1 LKLSNK
7 AVGES
12 TVGQMVNLLS
22 NDVSRFERFT
32 SYLHY
37 LWLAPLQ
44 FSLIVY
50 LSWQSIGNATFVGG
64 CLLLL
69 FVPFQSWIGKKF
81 SQLRSKTAKK
91 TDIRIRI
98 MNEIIKGIKVIKMYA
113 WETSF
118 SNLVANA
125 RKEEIEIVQTTCLF
139 KAICDIFFFVS
150 IPIVI
155 GFVFNAYVS
164 MGNVLTA
171 EKAFLTL
178 TLYSMVKIPLLWKF
192 PAAVKMLTETLISIR
207 RIQEFLLLEE
217 VIKTTSS
224 NSIQE
229 TCINNVGFLKLKQV
243 SGKWSGQCEKNTLN
257 GISFEAN
264 CGQLIAIVGP
274 VGSGKGSILQAILGN
289 YFQACCKWG
298 KGFCV
303 PSIFG
308 RSVNPISTKVGHYP
322 HPVPCAPLPGFSDL
336 ATALICHDI

>member
-1 LKLSNK
+1 MKLSNK

-64 CLLLL
+64 SLLLL

-139 KAICDIFFFVS
+139 KAINEIFFFVS

-155 GFVFNAYVS
+155 GFVFSAYVS

-178 TLYSMVKIPLLWKF
+178 TLYNMVKIPLLRKF
-192 PAAVKMLTETLISIR
+192 PGAVQMLTETLISIR

-217 VIKTTSS
+217 VVKTSS
-224 NSIQE
+224 SKTIDE
-229 TCINNVGFLKLKQV
+229 TCMNYVGFLKLKQV
-243 SGKWSGQCEKNTLN
+243 TAKWSGQCEKNTLN
-257 GISFEAN
+257 GISFDAN
-264 CGQLIAIVGP
+264 CGQLIAIIGP
-274 VGSGKGSILQAILGN
+274 VGSGKGSILQTILGN
-289 YFQACCKWG
+289 Y
-298 KGFCV
+298 
-303 PSIFG
+303 
-308 RSVNPISTKVGHYP
+308 
-322 HPVPCAPLPGFSDL
+322 LP
-336 ATALICHDI
+336 

>member
-1 LKLSNK
+1 MKLSNK

-22 NDVSRFERFT
+22 NDVSRFDKFT
-32 SYLHY
+32 ECLHY

-44 FSLIVY
+44 FCLIVY
-50 LSWQSIGNATFVGG
+50 LSLQSIGNATLVGAS
-64 CLLLL
+64 LMLL
-69 FVPFQSWIGKKF
+69 FVPIQSWVGKKF

-118 SNLVANA
+118 SNLVVNA

-139 KAICDIFFFVS
+139 KAINGIFFFVS
-150 IPIVI
+150 IPMII
-155 GFVFNAYVS
+155 GFVFSAYVS

-178 TLYSMVKIPLLWKF
+178 TLYNMVKMPLLRKF
-192 PAAVKMLTETLISIR
+192 PGAVQMLTETLISIK

-217 VIKTTSS
+217 VNKTSHS
-224 NSIQE
+224 NTIE
-229 TCINNVGFLKLKQV
+229 KTCTNNVGFLKLKQV
-243 SGKWSGQCEKNTLN
+243 TGKWSGQSEKNTLN
-257 GISFEAN
+257 EISFDAN
-264 CGQLIAIVGP
+264 SGQLIAIVGP

-289 YFQACCKWG
+289 YLIHNTIGLSSLKA
-298 KGFCV
+298 
-303 PSIFG
+303 IFYRG
-308 RSVNPISTKVGHYP
+308 
-322 HPVPCAPLPGFSDL
+322 
-336 ATALICHDI
+336 TAYK

>member
-7 AVGES
+7 ALGES

-32 SYLHY
+32 QYLHY

-50 LSWQSIGNATFVGG
+50 LSWKSIGNATFVGS
-64 CLLLL
+64 LLLL

-125 RKEEIEIVQTTCLF
+125 RREEIEIIQTTCFF
-139 KAICDIFFFVS
+139 KAINGIFFFAS
-150 IPIVI
+150 IPIII
-155 GFVFNAYVS
+155 GFVFSAYVS

-178 TLYSMVKIPLLWKF
+178 TLYNMVKIPLLRKF
-192 PAAVKMLTETLISIR
+192 PGAVQMLTETLISIR

-217 VIKTTSS
+217 VAKTSS
-224 NSIQE
+224 SKTIDE
-229 TCINNVGFLKLKQV
+229 TCMNNFGFLKLKQV
-243 SGKWSGQCEKNTLN
+243 TAKWSGQCEKNTLN
-257 GISFEAN
+257 EISFEAN

-289 YFQACCKWG
+289 
-298 KGFCV
+298 
-303 PSIFG
+303 
-308 RSVNPISTKVGHYP
+308 
-322 HPVPCAPLPGFSDL
+322 
-336 ATALICHDI
+336 

>member
-1 LKLSNK
+1 MRLSTK

-32 SYLHY
+32 QYLHY
-37 LWLAPLQ
+37 LWLAPIQ

-50 LSWQSIGNATFVGG
+50 LSWKSIGNATFVGG
-64 CLLLL
+64 SLLLL

-125 RKEEIEIVQTTCLF
+125 RKEEIEIVQTTCFF
-139 KAICDIFFFVS
+139 KAINGIFFFAS
-150 IPIVI
+150 IPIII
-155 GFVFNAYVS
+155 GFVFSEYVS

-178 TLYSMVKIPLLWKF
+178 TLYNMVKIPLLRKF
-192 PAAVKMLTETLISIR
+192 PGAVQMLTETLISIR

-217 VIKTTSS
+217 VVKTSS
-224 NSIQE
+224 SKTIIDERRMND
-229 TCINNVGFLKLKQV
+229 VGFLKLKQV
-243 SGKWSGQCEKNTLN
+243 TAKWSEKCEKNTLN
-257 GISFEAN
+257 EISFDAN
-264 CGQLIAIVGP
+264 CSQLIAIVGP
-274 VGSGKGSILQAILGN
+274 VGSGKGSIVQAILGN
-289 YFQACCKWG
+289 Y
-298 KGFCV
+298 
-303 PSIFG
+303 
-308 RSVNPISTKVGHYP
+308 
-322 HPVPCAPLPGFSDL
+322 LP
-336 ATALICHDI
+336 

>member
-1 LKLSNK
+1 MKLSNK

-32 SYLHY
+32 QYLHY

-64 CLLLL
+64 SLLLL

-91 TDIRIRI
+91 TDMRIRI

-125 RKEEIEIVQTTCLF
+125 RKEEIEIVQTTCFF
-139 KAICDIFFFVS
+139 KAINKIFFLVS

-155 GFVFNAYVS
+155 GFVFSAYVS

-192 PAAVKMLTETLISIR
+192 PEAVKMLTETLISIK

-217 VIKTTSS
+217 VVKTSS
-224 NSIQE
+224 SKTIDE
-229 TCINNVGFLKLKQV
+229 TCMNNVGFLMLKQV
-243 SGKWSGQCEKNTLN
+243 TAKWSGQCEKNTLN
-257 GISFEAN
+257 GISFDAN

-289 YFQACCKWG
+289 Y
-298 KGFCV
+298 
-303 PSIFG
+303 
-308 RSVNPISTKVGHYP
+308 
-322 HPVPCAPLPGFSDL
+322 LP
-336 ATALICHDI
+336 

>member
-1 LKLSNK
+1 MRLSNK

-32 SYLHY
+32 QYLHY
-37 LWLAPLQ
+37 LWLAPIQ

-50 LSWQSIGNATFVGG
+50 LSWKSIGNATFVGG
-64 CLLLL
+64 SLLLL
-69 FVPFQSWIGKKF
+69 FVPFQSWMGKKF

-164 MGNVLTA
+164 MGNALTS
-171 EKAFLTL
+171 EKAYLTL

-224 NSIQE
+224 NTIQG

-289 YFQACCKWG
+289 Y
-298 KGFCV
+298 
-303 PSIFG
+303 
-308 RSVNPISTKVGHYP
+308 
-322 HPVPCAPLPGFSDL
+322 LP
-336 ATALICHDI
+336 

>member
-1 LKLSNK
+1 MKLSNK

-164 MGNVLTA
+164 MGNALTS
-171 EKAFLTL
+171 EKAYLTL

-224 NSIQE
+224 NTIQG

-289 YFQACCKWG
+289 Y
-298 KGFCV
+298 
-303 PSIFG
+303 
-308 RSVNPISTKVGHYP
+308 
-322 HPVPCAPLPGFSDL
+322 LP
-336 ATALICHDI
+336 

>member
-178 TLYSMVKIPLLWKF
+178 TLYNMVKIPLLWKF

-289 YFQACCKWG
+289 Y
-298 KGFCV
+298 
-303 PSIFG
+303 
-308 RSVNPISTKVGHYP
+308 
-322 HPVPCAPLPGFSDL
+322 LP
-336 ATALICHDI
+336 

>member
-1 LKLSNK
+1 
-7 AVGES
+7 
-12 TVGQMVNLLS
+12 MVNLLS

-32 SYLHY
+32 QYLHY

-64 CLLLL
+64 SLLLL

-98 MNEIIKGIKVIKMYA
+98 MNEIIKGIKVIKMYS

-125 RKEEIEIVQTTCLF
+125 RKEEIEIVQTTSFF
-139 KAICDIFFFVS
+139 KAINGIFFFVS

-155 GFVFNAYVS
+155 GFVFSAYVS

-192 PAAVKMLTETLISIR
+192 PFAVKMLTETLISIR

-217 VIKTTSS
+217 VVKTSS
-224 NSIQE
+224 SKTIDE
-229 TCINNVGFLKLKQV
+229 TCMNNVGFLMLKQV
-243 SGKWSGQCEKNTLN
+243 TAKWSGQCEKNTLN
-257 GISFEAN
+257 GISFDAN

-274 VGSGKGSILQAILGN
+274 VGSGKGSILHAILGN
-289 YFQACCKWG
+289 Y
-298 KGFCV
+298 
-303 PSIFG
+303 
-308 RSVNPISTKVGHYP
+308 
-322 HPVPCAPLPGFSDL
+322 LP
-336 ATALICHDI
+336 